1 MCTRWKE
8 LGLSPWNRSGSL
20 LQVRRTPATL
30 NNTPGV
36 LFFRGEAMP
45 GFRATVNQTADFA
58 FKTHLAEVWSGRFV
72 RVQQCGDAFGCVGYG
87 G

>member
-1 MCTRWKE
+1 MPQDSAHYYNEANILDGVVLDPDRPGLQE
-8 LGLSPWNRSGSL
+8 LWR
-20 LQVRRTPATL
+20 
-30 NNTPGV
+30 
-36 LFFRGEAMP
+36 

>member
-1 MCTRWKE
+1 
-8 LGLSPWNRSGSL
+8 
-20 LQVRRTPATL
+20 
-30 NNTPGV
+30 
-36 LFFRGEAMP
+36 MP